1 MKALIYKRS
10 LPFVNESTHK
20 HSCQLNHA
28 CKLVR
33 PGRSFLRR
41 MLDVL
46 QETSHHPHWTPIRLN
61 TGFQADLAWWSA
73 FVRPWNGVSYIPPD
87 PYCPPLEFTSDAS
100 GSWGCEAW
108 FRSSWF
114 QIPWDSQL
122 DIATKELLPRL
133 MACAAWGASW
143 SGHRI
148 CCRCDNQVV

>member
-1 MKALIYKRS
+1 MKALIYKW
-10 LPFVNESTHK
+10 K
-20 HSCQLNHA
+20 HSCLLNYA

-73 FVRPWNGVSYIPPD
+73 FVRPWNGVSYV
-87 PYCPPLEFTSDAS
+87 PPLEFTSDAS

-148 CCRCDNQVV
+148 CCR